1 MRLCGVGEVYHVST
15 SSHRRGGGGGW
26 DGGCLVAFWNLLFM
40 VPIKL
45 LIINS
50 GS

>member
-1 MRLCGVGEVYHVST
+1 MRLCRVGEVYHVST
-15 SSHRRGGGGGW
+15 SSHRGGGAGW